1 MATMTSATVTSD
13 AGSPASTD
21 RMAPGRLRTGLRQ
34 SAHAVLALPLGLL
47 SLAAVLV
54 GQARLADRWQQ
65 ALARRFLDVRR
76 LPAPPRRPLA
86 LVRHTLLGLPV
97 HLLAFV
103 LVVPAWALFLARGV
117 FYPVFGADNLEAS
130 WGGPTLA
137 GAWLVHFIQGPPLLL
152 LITAALQ
159 PVARLQAR
167 LAER

>member
-1 MATMTSATVTSD
+1 
-13 AGSPASTD
+13 
-21 RMAPGRLRTGLRQ
+21 MAPGRLRTGLRH
-34 SAHAVLALPLGLL
+34 SAHAALALPLALV
-47 SLAAVLV
+47 SLAAVVV
-54 GQARLADRWQQ
+54 GQAGLADRGQR
-65 ALARRFLDVRR
+65 ALARRFLGVRR
-76 LPAPPRRPLA
+76 PPAPPRRPLA

-117 FYPVFGADNLEAS
+117 LYPVFGADNLEAS

-137 GAWLVHFIQGPPLLL
+137 GAWLVHFVQGPPLLL
-152 LITAALQ
+152 LVATALQ